1 MTSLLTIL
9 EHSLLRISPQAREKA
24 EKRAQAAQQR
34 EEAREARVAAQPAGG
49 GEIEEAEE
57 AEEEPARRAQP
68 DFASMTED
76 EYMRWRE
83 ENAVKLEP
91 GDSLFDQHSED
102 SLALNLEYMSIT
114 HGFFVPFVDQC
125 CDVVCV
131 PIYTRMH
138 ACMHACMHT
147 HIHDTQVQHT

>member
-1 MTSLLTIL
+1 
-9 EHSLLRISPQAREKA
+9 
-24 EKRAQAAQQR
+24 
-34 EEAREARVAAQPAGG
+34 
-49 GEIEEAEE
+49 
-57 AEEEPARRAQP
+57 
-68 DFASMTED
+68 MTED

-131 PIYTRMH
+131 HIYTRIH
-138 ACMHACMHT
+138 ACMNACIHIYMRRIYNIHTCMHQEWRVKYLGRKVS
-147 HIHDTQVQHT
+147 IGCVSINPKP